1 MLGYL
6 ACSQDVAYEAKT
18 IPGGLDILR
27 VELDWERDMDEL
39 GYPLEGLKV
48 LDFSRVLAGPF
59 AGRMLCDL
67 GADVVK
73 IEPPDGDV
81 TRLWGAVIANLPGY
95 YHQQN
100 AGKRNICIDL
110 RADGARELVLRLVQ
124 EADIVI
130 ENYRPDVMPRLGLG
144 YEALAAVNP
153 KVIMLSISGFGHNGP
168 ESHRPAYAPI
178 VHAETGQMAR
188 QAQRGGIPFRDLPLS
203 VADTNASLH
212 GLVGLLSA
220 VIQRG
225 RTGSGQH
232 IDIAMIDATVCTD
245 DQIHYALEDSE
256 ETGPLPNYAWDTGA
270 GPVLISADFRYL
282 WHLLTT
288 QQGVEDPTSKDMALD
303 DKIRVRQEIAT
314 DYLSKLDS
322 WDAVE
327 AKMEEM
333 NIAWGVVR
341 DPTNIRD
348 QATVKA
354 RGAIVD
360 IDDRAGGTRPIT
372 QSPYR
377 FSHAKSGVRGP
388 APHRGEHNQE
398 VLTEWIE
405 TAEFEIE
412 ALTAA
417 GVLQAE

>member
-1 MLGYL
+1 M
-6 ACSQDVAYEAKT
+6 S
-18 IPGGLDILR
+18 
-27 VELDWERDMDEL
+27 EL

-81 TRLWGAVIANLPGY
+81 TRLWGAVVADIPGY

-110 RADGARELVLRLVQ
+110 RAAGARDLVFRLVK
-124 EADIVI
+124 EADILI
-130 ENYRPDVMPRLGLG
+130 ENYRPDVMPRLGIG
-144 YEALAAVNP
+144 YEALANVNP
-153 KVIMLSISGFGHNGP
+153 RLIMLSISGFGHNGP

-188 QAQRGGIPFRDLPLS
+188 LAQRGEIPFRDLPLS

-220 VIQRG
+220 VIQRA
-225 RTGSGQH
+225 RTGQGQH
-232 IDIAMIDATVCTD
+232 IDIAMVDATVCTD

-256 ETGPLPNYAWDTGA
+256 ETGPLPNHAWETGA

-288 QQGVEDPTSKDMALD
+288 QQGVNDPTNKEMELAE
-303 DKIRVRQEIAT
+303 KIRLRREVVGEYLLALAT
-314 DYLSKLDS
+314 

-327 AKMEEM
+327 AKMAEM
-333 NIAWGVVR
+333 NLAWGIVR
-341 DPTNIRD
+341 DPKDIRE
-348 QATVKA
+348 QATVRA
-354 RGAIVD
+354 RGAIVEVD
-360 IDDRAGGTRPIT
+360 NRAGGTRPVT

-377 FSHAKSGVRGP
+377 FSQAKSGVRGP
-388 APHRGEHNQE
+388 APYRGEHNAT
-398 VLTEWIE
+398 VLKEWLSCSD
-405 TAEFEIE
+405 A
-412 ALTAA
+412 ALSDLVAQ
-417 GVLQAE
+417 GVLHAEQI